1 MILDLESRRY
11 ALSLGNFENKIISFQ
26 FYFIMLSMLCYS
38 RSDYIRSYCSFL
50 LLHSIDLELRRLVLS
65 YPVTCKVSF
74 LDFLETGSKSD
85 EYLKLLQTCQR
96 QFSLS
101 MFEAF
106 SSILRKNTIFCLPP
120 CESFIKAS
128 MSIICAYLRQKRTKL
143 DQIGHILYFLTLL
156 WSNLALFSLLFEKR
170 YEICLTTMNPSP
182 RHQCLSF
189 GPT

>member
-85 EYLKLLQTCQR
+85 EYLKLLQTC
-96 QFSLS
+96 
-101 MFEAF
+101 
-106 SSILRKNTIFCLPP
+106 
-120 CESFIKAS
+120 
-128 MSIICAYLRQKRTKL
+128 
-143 DQIGHILYFLTLL
+143 
-156 WSNLALFSLLFEKR
+156 
-170 YEICLTTMNPSP
+170 
-182 RHQCLSF
+182 
-189 GPT
+189 